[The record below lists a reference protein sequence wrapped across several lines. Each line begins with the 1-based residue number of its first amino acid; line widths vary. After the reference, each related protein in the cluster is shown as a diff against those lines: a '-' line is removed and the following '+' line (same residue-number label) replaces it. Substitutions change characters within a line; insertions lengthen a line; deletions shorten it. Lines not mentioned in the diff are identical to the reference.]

1 MDLMRFPSAA
11 QRDPAIDTWLA
22 AGDPT
27 LSALARHWFN
37 RMRECGPDIRELLH
51 DGCPVACVQDIALGY
66 VNVFT
71 SHVNVGFFLGADL
84 DDPAG
89 LLQGTGRRMRH
100 AKLRADAPV
109 DAAALEHLIE
119 DAYTAIQRR
128 LNPGR
133 P

>member
-1 MDLMRFPSAA
+1 MRFASAA
-11 QRDPAIDTWLA
+11 RRDPAIDAWLA
-22 AGDPT
+22 SRPAELAP
-27 LSALARHWFN
+27 LARHWFN
-37 RMRECGPDIRELLH
+37 RMRECGPDMRELMH

-71 SHVNVGFFLGADL
+71 AHVNVGFFLGADL

-89 LLQGTGRRMRH
+89 LLLGTGRRMRH

-109 DAAALEHLIE
+109 DAVALERLIE
-119 DAYTAIQRR
+119 DAYTAIQRL

-133 P
+133 L